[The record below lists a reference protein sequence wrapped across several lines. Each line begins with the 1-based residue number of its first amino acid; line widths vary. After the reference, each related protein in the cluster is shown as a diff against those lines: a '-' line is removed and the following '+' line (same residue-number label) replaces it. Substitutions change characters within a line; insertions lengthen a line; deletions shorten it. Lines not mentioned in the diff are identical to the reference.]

1 MDLSDAFRAA
11 LRALR
16 VNKMRSAL
24 TTIGIVIGIAAVI
37 IGVALGNGVKAWF
50 DELVGPLMTQ
60 ITVTS
65 LEGHTTGAVQV
76 KDLSNADVAAL
87 RDPARAP
94 DIASVTPVVSGGV
107 ILRAGDGERR
117 ITVLGSTDDYLTVT
131 DRKLAAGRHLD
142 RDRARAGVT
151 SREIVLGPTPV
162 RELFANDPSAAIG
175 QQVRLDRTA
184 FQVVGVLAMN
194 GQQDNIALMPIQTA
208 RTYLFGNNTTVN
220 QIIVKATSAATV
232 PAATEQITS
241 VLDARHHVA
250 DPSRRDFEL
259 LSLQRLIEQR
269 QQFLDALQGFIA
281 IIAAISLLVGGIG
294 VANIMLVSVTERT
307 REIGLR
313 KAVGASA
320 TAVVRQFLIESSTL
334 ANAGGVAGVLFGVLT
349 CQVAAIVIPR
359 ATDTF
364 PAPVVSPGSIALSFG
379 ISVTIGIM
387 AGLYPAMRA
396 ANMHI
401 VDALRYE

>member
-24 TTIGIVIGIAAVI
+24 TTFGIVIGIAAVI

-65 LEGHTTGAVQV
+65 SAGHMAGAVPV
-76 KDLSNADVAAL
+76 RDLSDADVTAL
-87 RDPARAP
+87 RDPAKAP

-107 ILRAGDGERR
+107 VLRAGTGERR

-131 DRKLAAGRHLD
+131 DRKLAAGRLPD
-142 RDRARAGVT
+142 RERARTGVA

-162 RELFANDPSAAIG
+162 RELFNDEPSAVLG
-175 QQVRLDRTA
+175 QQVRLDRTT
-184 FQVVGVLAMN
+184 FRVVGVLTMN
-194 GQQDNIALMPIQTA
+194 GQQDDIALMPMQSA
-208 RTYLFGNNTTVN
+208 RTYLFGNDTTVN
-220 QIIVKATSAATV
+220 QLIVKATNVATV
-232 PAATEQITS
+232 PAATEQVTAI
-241 VLDARHHVA
+241 LDARHHIA
-250 DPSRRDFEL
+250 APSRRDFEL
-259 LSLQRLIEQR
+259 LNLQRLIEQR

-320 TAVVRQFLIESSTL
+320 TAVVRQFLIESSVL
-334 ANAGGVAGVLFGVLT
+334 ANAGGVAGVLFGVLV
-349 CQVAAIVIPR
+349 CQVGAVVIPR
-359 ATDTF
+359 VTDTF
-364 PAPVVSPGSIALSFG
+364 PAPVVSPGSVAVSFG
-379 ISVTIGIM
+379 ISVAIGVV
-387 AGLYPAMRA
+387 AGLYPAVRA
-396 ANMHI
+396 AHMHI